1 MASPAKEL
9 AAAAAASG
17 ESPGCCREREDQV
30 AILKALYNSAF
41 TQAEMK
47 LSKPQVWARI
57 SREVKD
63 YKSESAGVSFQIFAF
78 RKKLKVNK
86 NYGHPTAPE

>member
-1 MASPAKEL
+1 
-9 AAAAAASG
+9 
-17 ESPGCCREREDQV
+17 
-30 AILKALYNSAF
+30 
-41 TQAEMK
+41 MK
-47 LSKPQVWARI
+47 LSELQCVDRI

-86 NYGHPTAPE
+86 NYGHFTAPE